1 MMQEDLR
8 EETTVPT
15 EQVSEEA
22 IAPEPVA
29 EEVAAAPEVVA
40 EETVAPEPV
49 AEEIAATSEPVPEVD
64 EFARAV
70 QQMSTEELERATR
83 TVRKG
88 ELLRGIVV
96 HVDENG
102 VLVDIGTK
110 SEGIIP
116 LNELTR
122 LPHQSPEEVVQ
133 VGQEIDVMVLKPETE
148 EGQVILSK
156 KRADYEV
163 TWSRLEEA
171 MQANE
176 TVQGTV
182 TERVKGGLMVDVGV
196 RGFVPA
202 SHVGVSRAP
211 LPDSALEKYVGQTV
225 PLKVLEVDRARRKVV
240 LSHRLAEQE
249 RRERERE
256 QVFASIQEGQVLE
269 GTVRRIVDYG
279 AFIDLGGI
287 DGLLHISEMAWKRV
301 KHPTDVL
308 REGERVRVQVLR
320 VDPSARKVSLG
331 MKQLI
336 PDPWLDAEKQYQ
348 VGQIVTGRV
357 ARLAPFGAI
366 VDLPGDLEATIPLS
380 ELSTKRVRNAA
391 EVVQEGQEV
400 EALVVQVQPAERR
413 MVLSLRRLQ
422 KQREEQENQQLREQ
436 YSSTGSRGFTIGE
449 VVGKSLG
456 LRTETE
462 ESSSNNQGEEH
473 TVAEQ

>member
-1 MMQEDLR
+1 MPEELIEDSAI
-8 EETTVPT
+8 PT
-15 EQVSEEA
+15 EQVPLETP
-22 IAPEPVA
+22 APESA
-29 EEVAAAPEVVA
+29 
-40 EETVAPEPV
+40 
-49 AEEIAATSEPVPEVD
+49 SEVD

-70 QQMSTEELERATR
+70 QEMSVEELERATR

-88 ELLRGIVV
+88 QLLRGTVV

-116 LNELTR
+116 PNELTR
-122 LPHQSPEEVVQ
+122 LPNQLPEEVVQ
-133 VGQEIDVMVLKPETE
+133 VGQEIDVVVLKPETE

-163 TWSRLEEA
+163 TWNRLEEA
-171 MQANE
+171 KQANE
-176 TVQGTV
+176 TLQGTV

-202 SHVGVSRAP
+202 SQVGTSRSP
-211 LPDSALEKYVGQTV
+211 LPDSALEKYVGQTI
-225 PLKVLEVDRARRKVV
+225 PLKVLEVDKARKKVV
-240 LSHRLAEQE
+240 LSHRQAEVE
-249 RRERERE
+249 RREQAR
-256 QVFASIQEGQVLE
+256 QQAFAGIQEGQVIE

-287 DGLLHISEMAWKRV
+287 DGLLHISEISWKRI
-301 KHPTDVL
+301 KHPSNVL

-320 VDPSARKVSLG
+320 VDAATRKVSLG

-336 PDPWLDAEKQYQ
+336 PDPWLEVEKQYQ
-348 VGQIVTGRV
+348 IGQVVKGRV

-380 ELSTKRVRNAA
+380 ELSTRRVRSPA

-400 EALVVQVQPAERR
+400 EALVVQIVPAEHR

-422 KQREEQENQQLREQ
+422 KQREEQENQQVKEQ
-436 YSSTGSRGFTIGE
+436 YGSTSPRGFTIGE
-449 VVGKSLG
+449 VVGRSFG
-456 LRTETE
+456 IETE
-462 ESSSNNQGEEH
+462 AGEPSSNNEVEKQ
-473 TVAEQ
+473 TPAE

>member
-1 MMQEDLR
+1 MPEDLT
-8 EETTVPT
+8 EDSAAPM
-15 EQVSEEA
+15 EQVPLEPP
-22 IAPEPVA
+22 APEP
-29 EEVAAAPEVVA
+29 APEA
-40 EETVAPEPV
+40 
-49 AEEIAATSEPVPEVD
+49 D

-70 QQMSTEELERATR
+70 QEMSAEELERAAR

-88 ELLRGIVV
+88 QLLRGTVV

-116 LNELTR
+116 PNELTR
-122 LPHQSPEEVVQ
+122 LPNQPPEEVVH
-133 VGQEIDVMVLKPETE
+133 VGQEIDVLVLKPETE
-148 EGQVILSK
+148 EGQVVLSK

-163 TWSRLEEA
+163 TWNRLEKA

-176 TVQGTV
+176 TLQGTV

-202 SHVGVSRAP
+202 SHVGMSRVP
-211 LPDSALEKYVGQTV
+211 LPDSGLEKYVGQTV
-225 PLKVLEVDRARRKVV
+225 PLKVLEVDKARKKVV
-240 LSHRLAEQE
+240 LSNRLAEEE
-249 RRERERE
+249 RRERER
-256 QVFASIQEGQVLE
+256 QQAFASIQEGQVIE

-287 DGLLHISEMAWKRV
+287 DGLLHISEMSWKRI
-301 KHPTDVL
+301 KHPSDVL

-320 VDPSARKVSLG
+320 VDPAARKVSLG

-336 PDPWLDAEKQYQ
+336 PDPWLEVEKQYQ
-348 VGQIVTGRV
+348 VGQVVTGRV

-366 VDLPGDLEATIPLS
+366 VDLPGDLEATIPIS
-380 ELSTKRVRNAA
+380 ELSTRRVRSAA

-400 EALVVQVQPAERR
+400 EALVVQITPAEHR

-422 KQREEQENQQLREQ
+422 KQREEQENRQLKEQ
-436 YSSTGSRGFTIGE
+436 YGSTGSRGFTIGE
-449 VVGKSLG
+449 VVGRDFG
-456 LRTETE
+456 LETE
-462 ESSSNNQGEEH
+462 ATEPSSNREGEEQ
-473 TVAEQ
+473 TSAE

>member
-8 EETTVPT
+8 DETTVPM
-15 EQVSEEA
+15 EQVP
-22 IAPEPVA
+22 PEPS
-29 EEVAAAPEVVA
+29 P
-40 EETVAPEPV
+40 
-49 AEEIAATSEPVPEVD
+49 SEPASEAD

-70 QQMSTEELERATR
+70 QEMSPEELERATR

-110 SEGIIP
+110 SEGVIP
-116 LNELTR
+116 PNELTR
-122 LPHQSPEEVVQ
+122 LPNQSPEEVVQ
-133 VGQEIDVMVLKPETE
+133 VGQEIDVIVLKPETE

-171 MQANE
+171 MQSSE
-176 TVQGTV
+176 TVEGTV

-202 SHVGVSRAP
+202 SHVGIGRNP
-211 LPDSALEKYVGQTV
+211 LPDSALEKYIGQTV

-240 LSHRLAEQE
+240 LSNRLAEQE

-256 QVFASIQEGQVLE
+256 QAFASIQEGQVLE

-301 KHPTDVL
+301 KHPSDVL

-320 VDPSARKVSLG
+320 VDPSSRKVSLG

-336 PDPWLDAEKQYQ
+336 PDPWLEAEKQYA
-348 VGQIVTGRV
+348 VGQVVTGKV

-366 VDLPGDLEATIPLS
+366 VELPGDLEATIPLS
-380 ELSTKRVRNAA
+380 ELSTRRVRSAA

-400 EALVVQVQPAERR
+400 EAVVVQVQAAERR

-422 KQREEQENQQLREQ
+422 QQREEQETQQLKEQ

-449 VVGKSLG
+449 VVGRSLE
-456 LRTETE
+456 LRRESEKPATE
-462 ESSSNNQGEEH
+462 EEEQ
-473 TVAEQ
+473 TVNEQ